1 MRNSSFAQQSCL
13 VFVVTVYVIVTILMV
28 SCYKRVVADAS
39 IVYATGNNDDNENK
53 FEYSEE
59 FYNRYNENLSKARIY
74 VGEYV
79 SVNTSSER
87 VETPG
92 RTTRCAVYL
101 RADSSKNAECISVV
115 PHNSF
120 VKILGNAVNGWYP
133 VEYEGNK
140 GWVAANLIN

>member
-1 MRNSSFAQQSCL
+1 MRNSSLAQQSCL

-28 SCYKRVVADAS
+28 SCYKRVVTDAS
-39 IVYATGNNDDNENK
+39 IVYATGNNDNENK

-79 SVNTSSER
+79 SVNTSSIR

-92 RTTRCAVYL
+92 RTTRCSVYL
-101 RADSSKNAECISVV
+101 RADSSKDAECISVV
-115 PHNSF
+115 PYNSF
-120 VKILGNAVNGWYP
+120 VKILGNAVDGWYP
-133 VEYEGNK
+133 VEYKGNK